1 MNEAWLSGRIDELG
15 RFFAPDVIIAPP
27 GDRDR
32 IIGREAVVESFR
44 HNTEQAITHRFD
56 ELDLRVDVTATVAVA
71 VLRFSIRYEIGGA
84 TYEET
89 GRDIFVMAP
98 SEGSWRIIWRTQI
111 GEEAKE
117 GSLEQGGARVTISP
131 RSAVEADSP
140 LESPGRSPY
149 IGEPESGQ

>member
-1 MNEAWLSGRIDELG
+1 MG

-32 IIGREAVVESFR
+32 IIGREAVVKSFR
-44 HNTEQAITHRFD
+44 HYTEQAIHNRFD

-84 TYEET
+84 IYEET

-111 GEEAKE
+111 GEEAK
-117 GSLEQGGARVTISP
+117 R
-131 RSAVEADSP
+131 EA
-140 LESPGRSPY
+140 
-149 IGEPESGQ
+149 